1 MASVLAQSH
10 HQKAVEYD
18 HQGESEEYIRKQS
31 GSEQLEEK
39 LRHLCENLLNCERFL
54 EILTSLKDT
63 SPGVEISKETE
74 DEIHADYVGNLW
86 FLRTAGIKFRESL
99 RVTKVSNS
107 LFTVTCLA
115 LYDASGSKR
124 FKSCA
129 EVTCNIEAL
138 QNIEIECSGR
148 LLMFFPLPGKSKV
161 VKTIMD
167 TFEEAM
173 RMYLLENGIKQ

>member
-1 MASVLAQSH
+1 MASVVPQSH
-10 HQKAVEYD
+10 HQLAAECD
-18 HQGESEEYIRKQS
+18 QQGESKEYVREQS

-39 LRHLCENLLNCERFL
+39 LRYVCENLLTCDRFL

-63 SPGVEISKETE
+63 SPGVEISKDSV

-99 RVTKVSNS
+99 RVTKISNS

-115 LYDASGSKR
+115 LYDTSGSKR

-138 QNIEIECSGR
+138 QNIEIKCRGR
-148 LLMFFPLPGKSKV
+148 LLMFFPLPGKAKV
-161 VKTIMD
+161 VKTIVD

-173 RMYLLENGIKQ
+173 RIYLLENGIEK

>member
-1 MASVLAQSH
+1 MASAVTQSH
-10 HQKAVEYD
+10 YQLAAEYD
-18 HQGESEEYIRKQS
+18 QQGDSKEYDREQS
-31 GSEQLEEK
+31 GSEQFEKK
-39 LRHLCENLLNCERFL
+39 LRNLCENLLNCDRFL

-63 SPGVEISKETE
+63 SPGVEISKDSV

-99 RVTKVSNS
+99 RVTKISNS

-115 LYDASGSKR
+115 LYDTSGSKR

-138 QNIEIECSGR
+138 QNIDIKCSGR

-161 VKTIMD
+161 VKTIVD